1 MEAPSVP
8 LEHALQNT
16 TSTIHSKKVWQSN
29 ARKTRPILYQ
39 NILSPFLIQS
49 GMRRAVG
56 GKPVIRGYWIVIGC
70 NAGQGSYNAGQG
82 SNRILPNCPFCQ
94 RHNPPARFHHPP
106 ETSRIRLVTSHLPDL
121 RKLGGYSHPFPIADQ
136 LRCWDV
142 PKFPKV
148 ETMAGRWWYKY
159 FLFRRGNKSTE

>member
-1 MEAPSVP
+1 MDHHLSH
-8 LEHALQNT
+8 L
-16 TSTIHSKKVWQSN
+16 STRFKTPDPQST
-29 ARKTRPILYQ
+29 RKRSGSQMQERQDRFFIKT
-39 NILSPFLIQS
+39 LSPFLIQS

-106 ETSRIRLVTSHLPDL
+106 ETSRIRLVTSRL
-121 RKLGGYSHPFPIADQ
+121 RINSAVGVLQ
-136 LRCWDV
+136 N
-142 PKFPKV
+142 FPKLKRW
-148 ETMAGRWWYKY
+148 RWWYKY